1 MVFYHHCLFVFVYL
15 NGTQLQDR
23 NVQMLKY
30 ADDMLG
36 YAGLRGWCKSR
47 YLLFNADKMK
57 ALVFHFKRSATF
69 QSVCGS
75 C

>member
-1 MVFYHHCLFVFVYL
+1 MVFYHHCYFFVYL
-15 NGTQLQDR
+15 NDTQLQDR
-23 NVQMLKY
+23 NVQTLKC

-36 YAGLRGWCKSR
+36 YAGLGGWCKSH

-69 QSVCGS
+69 QLVCGS